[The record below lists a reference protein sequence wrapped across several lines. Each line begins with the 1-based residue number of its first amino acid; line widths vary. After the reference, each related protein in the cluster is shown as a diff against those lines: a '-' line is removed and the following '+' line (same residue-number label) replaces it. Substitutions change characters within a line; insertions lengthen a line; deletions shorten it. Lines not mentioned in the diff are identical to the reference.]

1 MRKQVLAVAVV
12 LSFLAADATAQ
23 QLFFL
28 KDGGVYKVKVLKSD
42 WESVTVS
49 LPLEGGGEEIHVVP
63 VEIIEAHCYY
73 NVRNK
78 ALEGDAAG
86 RIRLAKY
93 AVDNDMFPRAKAQMD
108 QARALDPKVV
118 EEFME
123 KEFPKIK
130 EGLAQRI
137 LETGQR
143 SLRRGSTENAKK
155 WASLILTKFE
165 GTAAEAGAEELLNE
179 VQAKID
185 ADRAKK
191 RAQRRKVEAQK
202 QEAEAKKIEK
212 ERDSF
217 LRPVEKLIDE
227 ANAAND
233 RGLRAKSVTQSIGP
247 LESAAKKYESAAKKA
262 DELIKKGPPDEA
274 TTQSLQEMKAEGI
287 RWGVQA
293 YLNIAH
299 SYSARGSY
307 QKAVTYTN
315 KALALD
321 PDNAEAKAARA
332 TISTT
337 SGGWGLGGRRGG
349 RR

>member
-23 QLFFL
+23 QLLFL
-28 KDGGVYKVKVLKSD
+28 KSGGVYKVKVLKSD

-63 VEIIEAHCYY
+63 VEDLEPHFYY

-86 RIRLAKY
+86 RIRLARY

-123 KEFPKIK
+123 TEFPKIK

-137 LETGQR
+137 LEVGQR
-143 SLRRGSTENAKK
+143 SLRRGSPKNAKK
-155 WASLILTKFE
+155 YASLILTKFE
-165 GTAAEAGAEELLNE
+165 GTAAEAGAEELLKE

-185 ADRAKK
+185 ADTAKK

-212 ERDSF
+212 ERDGF
-217 LRPVEKLIDE
+217 LRPVEKLLDE
-227 ANAAND
+227 AAAANN
-233 RGLRAKSVTQSIGP
+233 RGLTAKSVSQSKDP
-247 LESAAKKYESAAKKA
+247 LESAARKYEHAAKKA
-262 DELIKKGPPDEA
+262 DELLKKGPPDDA
-274 TTQSLQEMKAEGI
+274 TTTSLQEMQRDAIQG
-287 RWGVQA
+287 GVSA
-293 YLNIAH
+293 YLNLAH
-299 SYSARGSY
+299 SMSARGSY

-337 SGGWGLGGRRGG
+337 AGGWNRRGG